1 MGRIVLVTGVSRY
14 LGGKLAAHLAADPGV
29 DRVIGVDVVAPTG
42 SLHGMTLDGVD
53 FVRADIRSPV
63 IAKVLGEAEV
73 DTVVHM
79 GVLATPRQAG
89 GRSAMKEINVI
100 GTMQLLAACQ
110 KTPSIESFIVKS
122 TSSVYGC
129 GPKDPAMFTEETEPR
144 HTPTSGWAKDSVEV
158 EGYVRGFSR
167 RRPDVCVTTFRFAN
181 FIGPVVRTPMT
192 AYYGLPVVPTVMGF
206 DARLQFVHEDDG
218 LESLRHAVHARKPG
232 TFNVAGDG
240 VITLSQSIRR
250 MGKKQLSVPQFMF
263 STIGRNL
270 SRTGVVDFSPEQI
283 RFMTYGR
290 VLDTSDYTATFDHR
304 LRYSTPD
311 AFADFAHRDESA
323 LSEVPNA

>member
-1 MGRIVLVTGVSRY
+1 
-14 LGGKLAAHLAADPGV
+14 
-29 DRVIGVDVVAPTG
+29 
-42 SLHGMTLDGVD
+42 
-53 FVRADIRSPV
+53 
-63 IAKVLGEAEV
+63 
-73 DTVVHM
+73 
-79 GVLATPRQAG
+79 
-89 GRSAMKEINVI
+89 MKEINVI

-110 KTPSIESFIVKS
+110 KTPSVGSFIVKS

-218 LESLRHAVHARKPG
+218 LEALRHAVHARKQG
-232 TFNVAGDG
+232 TFNIAGDG

-250 MGKKQLSVPQFMF
+250 MGKKQLWVPQFMF

-290 VLDTSDYTATFDHR
+290 VLDTSDYAATFEHR
-304 LRYSTPD
+304 LQYSTPE

-323 LSEVPNA
+323 LAEVPNA

>member
-1 MGRIVLVTGVSRY
+1 MGRTVLVTGVSRY
-14 LGGKLAAHLAADPGV
+14 LGGKVAALLAADPGI
-29 DRVIGVDVVAPTG
+29 DRVIGVDVVAPTM
-42 SLHGMTLDGVD
+42 SLESVD

-63 IAKVLGEAEV
+63 IAKVLGEAGV

-110 KTPSIESFIVKS
+110 KTPSIDTFIVKS

-158 EGYVRGFSR
+158 EGYVRSFSR
-167 RRPDVCVTTFRFAN
+167 RRPDVCVTTLRFAN

-192 AYYGLPVVPTVMGF
+192 AYYGLPVIPTVLGF

-218 LESLRHAVHARKPG
+218 LEALRNAVHARKQG

-250 MGKKQLSVPQFMF
+250 AGKRQAPVPQFMF

-290 VLDTSDYTATFDHR
+290 VLDTSAYAEVFEHR
-304 LRYSTPD
+304 LRYSTQE

-323 LSEVPNA
+323 LAEVPNA

>member
-1 MGRIVLVTGVSRY
+1 M
-14 LGGKLAAHLAADPGV
+14 
-29 DRVIGVDVVAPTG
+29 
-42 SLHGMTLDGVD
+42 
-53 FVRADIRSPV
+53 
-63 IAKVLGEAEV
+63 IAKVLGEAGV

-110 KTPSIESFIVKS
+110 KTSSIDSFIVKS

-158 EGYVRGFSR
+158 EGYVRSFSR
-167 RRPDVCVTTFRFAN
+167 RRPEVCVTTLRFAN

-192 AYYGLPVVPTVMGF
+192 AYYGLPVIPTVLGF

-218 LESLRHAVHARKPG
+218 LEALRHSVHARKQG

-250 MGKKQLSVPQFMF
+250 AGKRQAPVPQFMF

-290 VLDTSDYTATFDHR
+290 VLDTSSYAETFNHR
-304 LRYSTPD
+304 LSYSTQE

-323 LSEVPNA
+323 LAEVPNA

>member
-1 MGRIVLVTGVSRY
+1 MGRTVLVTGVSRY
-14 LGGKLAAHLAADPGV
+14 LGGKVAALLAADPGI
-29 DRVIGVDVVAPTG
+29 DRVIGVDVVAPTM
-42 SLHGMTLDGVD
+42 SLDSVD

-63 IAKVLGEAEV
+63 IAKVLGEAGV

-110 KTPSIESFIVKS
+110 KTASIDTFIVKS

-158 EGYVRGFSR
+158 EGYVRSFSR

-192 AYYGLPVVPTVMGF
+192 AYYGLPVIPTVLGF

-218 LESLRHAVHARKPG
+218 LEALRNAVHARKQG

-250 MGKKQLSVPQFMF
+250 AGKRQAPVPQFMF

-290 VLDTSDYTATFDHR
+290 VLDTSAYAEVFEHR
-304 LRYSTPD
+304 LRYSTHE

-323 LSEVPNA
+323 LAEVPNA